1 MVGEGART
9 APFAFVTTF
18 DGPSGDSCLARRDVS
33 NSALQALTL
42 MNDPMFVE
50 VARALGGQALASAGD
65 DAARLDDLGRRV
77 LARAFTAEEQGTL
90 LGFLS
95 TQRQRLA
102 AGELD
107 AAKLGGDGGGDPI
120 DRAAWMLVARA
131 VMNLDETVVKR

>member
-1 MVGEGART
+1 LT
-9 APFAFVTTF
+9 PQHLQ
-18 DGPSGDSCLARRDVS
+18 DGREIPAAV
-33 NSALQALTL
+33 AEA
-42 MNDPMFVE
+42 VE
-50 VARALGGQALASAGD
+50 HLEQGLGLGTQRG
-65 DAARLDDLGRRV
+65 RGTDLGRRV
-77 LARAFTAEEQGTL
+77 LSRPFAANEREAL

-107 AAKLGGDGGGDPI
+107 AAKLGGDGGGDPV

>member
-1 MVGEGART
+1 
-9 APFAFVTTF
+9 VTTF

-50 VARALGGQALASAGD
+50 VARALGAAALAGQGD

-77 LARAFTAEEQGTL
+77 LSRPFAAEERETL
-90 LGFLS
+90 LGFLRV
-95 TQRQRLA
+95 QRERLA
-102 AGELD
+102 AGDLD
-107 AAKLGGDGGGDPI
+107 AAKLGGEGAADPV